1 MRKFSII
8 SILLIFIISIIIQRE
23 SGHAEAS
30 CKGEKGCTTS
40 KANLNIEQTE
50 KVSLTPEKSKHFPP
64 NWSSSFYPS
73 INMDRYNFI
82 RSYYSILRFFVS
94 IYFILIN
101 SIFSLYNS
109 IVPTKTVNWKN
120 ASDNLF
126 IPAHIAAKQIREN
139 KLKSRDLV
147 LAYIERLAI
156 VNETVNG
163 LTQNNTQALKRAEE
177 CDEELANMTTE
188 ARKELA
194 KTKPLFG
201 VPFTV
206 KANIQVKGFITSSC
220 NRYAMNNP
228 PSEEEAPVITRLLE
242 AGAIILGITSMP
254 NNGVSWAVDDSA
266 CGIVNNPHDTRRMSG
281 GSSGGEGALV
291 ASAGSLFGIG
301 NDIGGSVR
309 IPSYMNGIFGLK
321 PTTFPNH
328 TVPVDGILPKFTV
341 YPPAAEML
349 TMGPLV
355 RYASDLPLIMSV
367 MANKS
372 LDYYEKELDLS
383 KLRLFYLE
391 DLDVLIS
398 EVLHDEQRNVVR
410 LVKNFFEI
418 KHNVKAQKV
427 QFPLMNRVWELWALT
442 GYSNETFSNSK
453 LPSLFKKVYSGESNY
468 TFIQLELSILQTFA
482 APKDS
487 KEFEFVASKK
497 QKLRDQ
503 LNNLLGKDGIL
514 LLPIW
519 PTPPP
524 FHHIEPFTPWN
535 VLYTLLFNILGCP
548 AIAVP
553 VGKSPITNLPLGVQF
568 IGSSFNEEILIA
580 MARFMEKSFGG
591 WVKPGYI
598 SPTFVKN
605 TMPVHDEI

>member
-1 MRKFSII
+1 
-8 SILLIFIISIIIQRE
+8 
-23 SGHAEAS
+23 
-30 CKGEKGCTTS
+30 
-40 KANLNIEQTE
+40 
-50 KVSLTPEKSKHFPP
+50 
-64 NWSSSFYPS
+64 
-73 INMDRYNFI
+73 
-82 RSYYSILRFFVS
+82 
-94 IYFILIN
+94 
-101 SIFSLYNS
+101 
-109 IVPTKTVNWKN
+109 
-120 ASDNLF
+120 
-126 IPAHIAAKQIREN
+126 
-139 KLKSRDLV
+139 
-147 LAYIERLAI
+147 
-156 VNETVNG
+156 
-163 LTQNNTQALKRAEE
+163 
-177 CDEELANMTTE
+177 
-188 ARKELA
+188 
-194 KTKPLFG
+194 
-201 VPFTV
+201 
-206 KANIQVKGFITSSC
+206 
-220 NRYAMNNP
+220 
-228 PSEEEAPVITRLLE
+228 
-242 AGAIILGITSMP
+242 
-254 NNGVSWAVDDSA
+254 
-266 CGIVNNPHDTRRMSG
+266 
-281 GSSGGEGALV
+281 
-291 ASAGSLFGIG
+291 
-301 NDIGGSVR
+301 
-309 IPSYMNGIFGLK
+309 
-321 PTTFPNH
+321 
-328 TVPVDGILPKFTV
+328 
-341 YPPAAEML
+341 
-349 TMGPLV
+349 
-355 RYASDLPLIMSV
+355 

-410 LVKNFFEI
+410 L
-418 KHNVKAQKV
+418 AQKV

-442 GYSNETFSNSK
+442 GYSNET
-453 LPSLFKKVYSGESNY
+453 
-468 TFIQLELSILQTFA
+468 
-482 APKDS
+482 
-487 KEFEFVASKK
+487 FVASKK